1 MKLVELFHDDAKESI
16 KVPECDLQSFAEKGW
31 HPTKPVDDPVEIVV
45 SEEIE

>member
-1 MKLVELFHDDAKESI
+1 MKLVELFHVDAEEPI
-16 KVPECDLQSFAEKGW
+16 KVAECDLQSFAEKGW

>member
-1 MKLVELFHDDAKESI
+1 MKLVELFHVDAEKSI
-16 KVPECDLQSFAEKGW
+16 MAAQCDLQSFAEKGW

>member
-1 MKLVELFHDDAKESI
+1 MKMVELFHAENEVPI
-16 KVPECDLQSFAEKGW
+16 KVPDCDLQSFAEKGW